1 MFLAF
6 WRADAIVFLVC
17 LVFTSADTIVLTMIP
32 FVFALFLAFSKVN
45 TVVFA
50 IILVYRYLCVHN
62 DFCLFC
68 SDSGILEYR
77 YCFFIIAPIVFT
89 MILAFL
95 SADIVIRQN
104 NSNVFR

>member
-32 FVFALFLAFSKVN
+32 VVFALFLAFSKAN
-45 TVVFA
+45 PVVFA
-50 IILVYRYLCVHN
+50 IILVYRYLCFLN
-62 DFCLFC
+62 NFRFFC

-77 YCFFIIAPIVFT
+77 YCFFMIGPIVFT

-95 SADIVIRQN
+95 IANTVIR
-104 NSNVFR
+104 